1 MQKIEE
7 LTSEATVFQL
17 LRNSGQWG
25 VCPENT
31 KEKFS
36 SSSLRQNGGR
46 WRREIIM
53 PWKGL
58 KNLGIGTWVGH
69 SFRES
74 SLGRP
79 YRVPF
84 QAGMFLPWTPSW
96 RVECHPLVERRGV
109 GLRRRVRSP
118 LWRSVSVS
126 VGNRGFGQVK
136 GERER
141 ERERGGRRR
150 RRAAWLP
157 RSFARSC
164 LVLLVLLRVL
174 ELFLLLLRLGTNSG
188 LLSFL
193 FVSVKFSPGF
203 CFCFL
208 PLSSLVSVTTFF
220 FFFEFVKT
228 ATREFSGILI
238 YFYF

>member
-58 KNLGIGTWVGH
+58 KNLGIGTWLVIH
-69 SFRES
+69 SDNPTLVVHTECHS
-74 SLGRP
+74 RP
-79 YRVPF
+79 ECSYPERRRDEWNVIR
-84 QAGMFLPWTPSW
+84 SW
-96 RVECHPLVERRGV
+96 RDGGV

-136 GERER
+136 REGERER
-141 ERERGGRRR
+141 ERDEDEGRHGYRG
-150 RRAAWLP
+150 A
-157 RSFARSC
+157 
-164 LVLLVLLRVL
+164 LRVL
-174 ELFLLLLRLGTNSG
+174 ALYFW
-188 LLSFL
+188 F
-193 FVSVKFSPGF
+193 FSASWN
-203 CFCFL
+203 C
-208 PLSSLVSVTTFF
+208 FF
-220 FFFEFVKT
+220 FFFASAQTQVCSHSSLFLLNFLRVFV
-228 ATREFSGILI
+228 FVFVFFL
-238 YFYF
+238 FHL